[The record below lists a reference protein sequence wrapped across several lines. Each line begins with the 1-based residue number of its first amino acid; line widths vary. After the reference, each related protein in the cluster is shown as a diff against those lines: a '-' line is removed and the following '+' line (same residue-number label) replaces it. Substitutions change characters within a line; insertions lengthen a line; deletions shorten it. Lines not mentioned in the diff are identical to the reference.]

1 MTIEQL
7 KLQIKEV
14 IFPNGKNEIDGGEH
28 QGVLLDLVDKFDVD
42 IRDLARA
49 LNELSDELNNKDEN
63 QSNALKVLAD
73 KVDEHVLYTD
83 NELNKKVDNDAYNL
97 EKEAIETS
105 ISENKTAID
114 SNKNDI
120 SEMKESYNLDKEA
133 IDNKLALKLE
143 KVYVDGTSIQGDG
156 TKENPIFSTMPSE
169 FEELLSYGVLF
180 SGAEPQGIRVGNM
193 DLHRK
198 LPLQSQ
204 MRKCLLLDNGEVN
217 YWLDPN
223 NSLLNENGNSARLDG
238 RDGQVMVFLP
248 QFWYK
253 VKNTTAGIEYRI
265 SEKSISGYTHSP
277 ACYISAYEA
286 SLMRDESIL
295 SSVVNNTA
303 NYRGGN
309 NNAEWD
315 DKQQTLLGKPVT
327 NVSLTNFIKYAS
339 NRGADWYC
347 NYYDAYKKMCFLYLV
362 EYANRNTQAEFVSN
376 TTDEG
381 FKQGGLGDGVTT
393 FNNSGWNSFN
403 SYNPFIPC
411 GYTNGLG
418 NNTGTKDFTMPSEY
432 GELVVSV
439 PSYRGIENP
448 FGHIWKW
455 TDGLEVVAGEETTE
469 LKVNGKYVGDLAR
482 DEGYI
487 KSMLGEEIMPVEVGG
502 GSTSYWC
509 DRFYTNAKTSQ
520 GIRGVRFGGSAN
532 LGSHAGFF
540 YSYSAAAPSSANAYV
555 GSRLCFFKR
564 A

>member
-1 MTIEQL
+1 MS
-7 KLQIKEV
+7 IKDFKERVPQV
-14 IFPNGKNEIDGGEH
+14 IFENP
-28 QGVLLDLVDKFDVD
+28 
-42 IRDLARA
+42 
-49 LNELSDELNNKDEN
+49 DELISGGDHQKLILDG
-63 QSNALKVLAD
+63 
-73 KVDEHVLYTD
+73 VDLFEG
-83 NELNKKVDNDAYNL
+83 ELNKKLSNDDFNNFKKDEL
-97 EKEAIETS
+97 VK
-105 ISENKTAID
+105 K
-114 SNKNDI
+114 
-120 SEMKESYNLDKEA
+120 LD
-133 IDNKLALKLE
+133 
-143 KVYVDGTSIQGDG
+143 KVYVDGSSIQGDG
-156 TKENPIFSTMPSE
+156 TKSNPLSTTLPSD
-169 FEELLSYGVLF
+169 FEELLSYGVSF
-180 SGAEPQGIRVGNM
+180 SGADPKGTRVGNM

-204 MRKCLLLDNGEVN
+204 MRRCVLLDNGEVN
-217 YWLDPN
+217 YWLHPRD
-223 NSLLNENGNSARLDG
+223 SSMKEDGNWAKLDG
-238 RDGQVMVFLP
+238 TDGQVMVFLP

-253 VKNTTAGIEYRI
+253 VKNVGDGIEYRI

-286 SLMRDESIL
+286 SLMRDNSIL
-295 SSVVNNTA
+295 SSVVNNTV

-315 DKQQTLLGKPVT
+315 EKQQSLLGKPAT
-327 NVSLTNFIKYAS
+327 NISLTNFIKYAS
-339 NRGADWYC
+339 NRGEDWYC

-362 EYANRNTQAEFVSN
+362 EYANRNSQAEFTANS
-376 TTDEG
+376 TDEG

-393 FNNSGWNSFN
+393 LDYSEWGSFN

-418 NNTGTKDFTMPSEY
+418 NNTGVKDFTMPSEY

-448 FGHIWKW
+448 FGHLWKW

-469 LKVNGKYVGDLAR
+469 LKVNGKYIGDLSR

-520 GIRGVRFGGSAN
+520 GIRGVRFGGTA
-532 LGSHAGFF
+532 GSG
-540 YSYSAAAPSSANAYV
+540 SAAGLFCSSTYDAPSYARADI

>member
-42 IRDLARA
+42 IRDLDRA
-49 LNELSDELNNKDEN
+49 LKELSD
-63 QSNALKVLAD
+63 
-73 KVDEHVLYTD
+73 
-83 NELNKKVDNDAYNL
+83 ELNKKVDNEAYNID
-97 EKEAIETS
+97 KEAIETS
-105 ISENKTAID
+105 ISENKTAIEF
-114 SNKNDI
+114 I
-120 SEMKESYNLDKEA
+120 TKEVDK
-133 IDNKLALKLE
+133 KLE
-143 KVYVDGTSIQGDG
+143 KVYVDGTSIQGYG
-156 TKENPIFSTMPSE
+156 TKENPISSTIPSD

-193 DLHRK
+193 DFHRS

-204 MRKCLLLDNGEVN
+204 MRRCLLLDNGEVN
-217 YWLDPN
+217 YWLSPRSSN
-223 NSLLNENGNSARLDG
+223 INENGNWAKLDG
-238 RDGQVMVFLP
+238 TDGQVMVFLP

-253 VKNTTAGIEYRI
+253 VKNTAEGKEYRI
-265 SEKSISGYTHSP
+265 SERSISGYTHSP

-315 DKQQTLLGKPVT
+315 EEQQSLLGKPVT
-327 NVSLTNFIKYAS
+327 NVSLTDFIKYAL

-362 EYANRNTQAEFVSN
+362 EYANRNSQAEFVPN
-376 TTDEG
+376 PTDEG
-381 FKQGGLGDGVTT
+381 FKQGGLGEGVTT
-393 FNNSGWNSFN
+393 LGNSEWSAFNKH
-403 SYNPFIPC
+403 NPFIPC
-411 GYTNGLG
+411 GYTNSLG

-439 PSYRGIENP
+439 PSYRGVENP
-448 FGHIWKW
+448 FGHIWTW
-455 TDGLEVVAGEETTE
+455 TDGLEVVVGEETTRLE
-469 LKVNGKYVGDLAR
+469 VNGKYIGDLAR
-482 DEGYI
+482 GEGYI
-487 KSMLGEEIMPVEVGG
+487 KTMLGEEIMPVEVGG

-520 GIRGVRFGGSAN
+520 GKRGVHFGGYAN
-532 LGSHAGFF
+532 NGSNAGLFC
-540 YSYSAAAPSSANAYV
+540 SNTNNAPSSAYANF

>member
-1 MTIEQL
+1 MKKEEVN
-7 KLQIKEV
+7 KQIKEV
-14 IFPNGKNEIDGGEH
+14 VRPNGKGEINGNNLQET
-28 QGVLLDLVDKFDVD
+28 LLLMNNNAANDEDITSKLSLKANQKETDEKLSLKADKINVYTKEE
-42 IRDLARA
+42 A
-49 LNELSDELNNKDEN
+49 NELLS
-63 QSNALKVLAD
+63 
-73 KVDEHVLYTD
+73 
-83 NELNKKVDNDAYNL
+83 KK
-97 EKEAIETS
+97 I
-105 ISENKTAID
+105 
-114 SNKNDI
+114 
-120 SEMKESYNLDKEA
+120 
-133 IDNKLALKLE
+133 E
-143 KVYVDGTSIQGDG
+143 KVYVDGSSIKGDG
-156 TKENPIFSTMPSE
+156 TKNSPLTTTLPAD
-169 FEELLSYGVLF
+169 FEEILSYGVLF
-180 SGAEPQGIRVGNM
+180 NGAEPKGTRVGNM

-204 MRKCLLLDNGEVN
+204 MRRCLLLDNGDVN

-223 NSLLNENGNSARLDG
+223 NSLLKENGNSAILDG
-238 RDGQVMVFLP
+238 RDGQVMVFMP

-253 VKNTTAGIEYRI
+253 VSNTSNGVGYRI

-286 SLMRDESIL
+286 SLMRDKSIL

-315 DKQQTLLGKPVT
+315 EEQQSLLGKPAT
-327 NVSLTNFIKYAS
+327 NISLTNFIKYAS

-347 NYYDAYKKMCFLYLV
+347 NYYEAYKKMCFLYLV
-362 EYANRNTQAEFVSN
+362 EYANRNSQAEFI
-376 TTDEG
+376 TDLTDEG
-381 FKQGGLGDGVTT
+381 FKQGGLGEGVTT
-393 FNNSGWNSFN
+393 LTDSGWSKFN

-411 GYTNGLG
+411 GYTNSLG

-439 PSYRGIENP
+439 PSYRGVENP
-448 FGHIWKW
+448 FGHIWTW
-455 TDGLEVVAGEETTE
+455 TDGLDVFAGEETTRLE
-469 LKVNGKYVGDLAR
+469 VNGKYVGDLAR

-487 KSMLGEEIMPVEVGG
+487 KTMLGEEIMPVEVGG

-520 GIRGVRFGGSAN
+520 GQRGVRFGGGAGV
-532 LGSHAGFF
+532 GSHAGLFC
-540 YSYSAAAPSSANAYV
+540 SSAFNAPSYADALI